1 MNKDRKRLNLKAAAL
16 SAVVGTIT
24 AVSAITFG
32 APSSYGAGPELSGG
46 YDWTFEIVT
55 ERLTRQFDYPG
66 SQLKP
71 VEKTVISFYP
81 KNKTDEKQEYE
92 SIWFKNG
99 QPLGLERKHKFDLP
113 KGEGIRVKVKHKTA
127 TPQYEEY
134 KAAANAVE
142 RVFLDAYL
150 NKNPVEI
157 VELKNPAFSPVSNA
171 LQARNWNIL
180 SDTTDMALSST
191 VNLHLKSEDDTKQT
205 LYYPN

>member
-1 MNKDRKRLNLKAAAL
+1 MNKVEKRISLKRSVL
-16 SAVVGTIT
+16 SAVASSIT
-24 AVSAITFG
+24 AILAITSG
-32 APSSYGAGPELSGG
+32 APVSYGAGPEISGG

-81 KNKTDEKQEYE
+81 KNKTEEKEEYE

-113 KGEGIRVKVKHKTA
+113 KGEGIRVKVKHKNA
-127 TPQYEEY
+127 SPQNEEY

-157 VELKNPAFSPVSNA
+157 VELKNPAFYPVSNA

-180 SDTTDMALSST
+180 SDTTDTALSST
-191 VNLHLKSEDDTKQT
+191 INLHLKSEDDTKQT